1 MNPGSLLPLS
11 IVAILSS
18 LIVAA
23 QDDHYAAL
31 NNKQGQTPCELVE
44 EMERCPQARAVQWDT
59 AFGEQEASH
68 SQHLQNGEPGP
79 NWYSTNVFF
88 NIWSACLMS
97 QGNYSLTSDQWQNL
111 CEQRKLRISTSKRS
125 VEDQD
130 RVPTWAYAEMPV
142 NQTFNIRQAA
152 DSENSEDQSS
162 WSKYQIITIVAIS
175 CSVIGV
181 AAILLFLY
189 RWRSLWA
196 RHHGIS
202 LKAFSFKFPRFPNGP
217 KKVRSDSRGN
227 NWAIDDEVEALEDY
241 QYVATPSTSRHG
253 HIRLSSTPTPYDG
266 PARRT
271 WYIRSQDFVRK
282 TRNKFLDLSEYIPR
296 PWRTKPV
303 HVKALSHDMLFD
315 IDGTAIST
323 KTDSTLENYRTA
335 GRQVYA
341 AQAEPGPRR
350 LSRYS
355 VMDNESYM
363 SNNGEDQP
371 GFEADSE
378 QERLITP
385 SAEEFPEPPPSV
397 LLISQGGRD
406 FTLESGESRSQQH
419 HAVSQEGE
427 APVASSSRPPE
438 LPPGVKHQPIL
449 RPPPAPTY
457 PAPLPP
463 LSPPRSIQQRLRK
476 PSSDNMLG
484 LHTGPPR
491 DGVAYPTPM
500 ASASHLPLHPPSP
513 LFVHRPSIEAL
524 QNASTPHFRIPSD
537 PSTHSALASTENLPL
552 SSYTDEDLPL
562 ISSPPY
568 HASPL
573 RDERILTPPPPNT
586 PPPPLTPPHLMATP
600 MSIRPLPLP
609 DSSLAPLART
619 HQRNLSSESV
629 IPARTDPVM
638 LFSGPV
644 RAAGYMA
651 STDSL
656 GRASPDSHKR

>member
-11 IVAILSS
+11 FVAALSS
-18 LIVAA
+18 FIVAA

-44 EMERCPQARAVQWDT
+44 EMERCPQARAVRWDIV
-59 AFGEQEASH
+59 FGEQGASRP
-68 SQHLQNGEPGP
+68 QHLQHGEPSP
-79 NWYSTNVFF
+79 NWCTCTNVFF

-97 QGNYSLTSDQWQNL
+97 QGNYSLTSDQWQNQ
-111 CEQRKLRISTSKRS
+111 CEQQKLRISTSKRS

-130 RVPTWAYAEMPV
+130 HVPMWAYAEMPV

-152 DSENSEDQSS
+152 DCKQAFSEHILYLLFLAAEDSEDQSS
-162 WSKYQIITIVAIS
+162 SWSRYQIITIVAIS
-175 CSVIGV
+175 CSVLGV

-196 RHHGIS
+196 RHHW
-202 LKAFSFKFPRFPNGP
+202 L
-217 KKVRSDSRGN
+217 RSDSRDN

-271 WYIRSQDFVRK
+271 WYIRSQDFFRK
-282 TRNKFLDLSEYIPR
+282 TRNKFLDISEYIPR

-303 HVKALSHDMLFD
+303 HSQRP
-315 IDGTAIST
+315 
-323 KTDSTLENYRTA
+323 DSTLENYRTA
-335 GRQVYA
+335 GKQVYA
-341 AQAEPGPRR
+341 AQTEPGPHRIFP
-350 LSRYS
+350 YI
-355 VMDNESYM
+355 

-385 SAEEFPEPPPSV
+385 SEEFPEPPPSV

-419 HAVSQEGE
+419 HAVSHEGE
-427 APVASSSRPPE
+427 VPQI
-438 LPPGVKHQPIL
+438 PPGVKHQPIL

-463 LSPPRSIQQRLRK
+463 LSPPRSMQQRLRK
-476 PSSDNMLG
+476 LSSDNMLG
-484 LHTGPPR
+484 LHTGPAPSR
-491 DGVAYPTPM
+491 DGAAYPTPM
-500 ASASHLPLHPPSP
+500 ASSSHLPIHPPSP
-513 LFVHRPSIEAL
+513 LFIHRSSIEAL
-524 QNASTPHFRIPSD
+524 QNASTSHFRLPSD
-537 PSTHSALASTENLPL
+537 PTTHSALASTENMP
-552 SSYTDEDLPL
+552 SNNYSDDDLPL

-586 PPPPLTPPHLMATP
+586 PPPPLTPPHLMSTP

-609 DSSLAPLART
+609 DSSLAPLTRT

-638 LFSGPV
+638 LFSGAV
-644 RAAGYMA
+644 RAAGYMT

-656 GRASPDSHKR
+656 GRASPDSHK